1 MGRGAREP
9 RKRTPGTNP
18 TMKIPAESRAKGK
31 ESHCGRSTTRTA
43 ARIHS
48 AAPKTVWARRDNGT
62 VNDKDGFKDTKT
74 RIFQMRSWAVAM
86 VTIYGPRSHANI
98 ATAGLQPDALCES
111 VREPEGY
118 RHVDG
123 AAHGDAGPLGGNE
136 APRPHGF

>member
-1 MGRGAREP
+1 MGRGARDP
-9 RKRTPGTNP
+9 RCRRPGTDP

-43 ARIHS
+43 ARKHS

-62 VNDKDGFKDTKT
+62 ENDKGGFKDSKT
-74 RIFQMRSWAVAM
+74 RIFQMRSRAVAV

-98 ATAGLQPDALCES
+98 AAAGLQPDALCES

-123 AAHGDAGPLGGNE
+123 AGQRDAGPLGGNE
-136 APRPHGF
+136 APSPHGF